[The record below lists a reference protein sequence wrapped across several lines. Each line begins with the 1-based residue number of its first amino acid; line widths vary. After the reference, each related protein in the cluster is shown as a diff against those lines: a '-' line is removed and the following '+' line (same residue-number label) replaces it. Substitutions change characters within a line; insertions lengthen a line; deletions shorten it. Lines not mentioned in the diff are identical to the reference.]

1 MKKYNAIKTLCIAV
15 VMAATGF
22 TANAQLEQS
31 VFLSGNIPTGR
42 FATNY
47 DPGTGIV
54 LMGKANIGKAA
65 TMGLGFGYRATYV
78 FDVGFGEV
86 APFLNA
92 DFQWNRVKKGLR
104 ENYMRANAS
113 KPNYLNIP
121 VMVGIGYRY
130 MLTDII
136 KVFGEFG
143 VGADFFSITPEGNK
157 DDGTIGYCQYHVKPQ
172 LAWQVGGGA
181 FFGSHVSASLHYY
194 GLGQHAITYN
204 ESKCSGALYAAD
216 KLSYETGLTNKV
228 ETPTFGSIVLRIGFH
243 F

>member
-54 LMGKANIGKAA
+54 LMGKSNIGKAA

-121 VMVGIGYRY
+121 IMVGIGYRY

-143 VGADFFSITPEGNK
+143 IGANTFIITPEGNK
-157 DDGTIGYCQYHVKPQ
+157 STIGYLQYWTKSPQ
-172 LAWQVGGGA
+172 LTWQLGGGA
-181 FFGSHVSASLHYY
+181 YFGSHVSASLHYY
-194 GLGQHAITYN
+194 GLG
-204 ESKCSGALYAAD
+204 
-216 KLSYETGLTNKV
+216 SYSIYYKENRDSQIP
-228 ETPTFGSIVLRIGFH
+228 EIDSFGSIVLRIGFH

>member
-1 MKKYNAIKTLCIAV
+1 MKKYNAIKFLCIA
-15 VMAATGF
+15 ALIALTSIS
-22 TANAQLEQS
+22 ANAQLEQS
-31 VFLSGNIPTGR
+31 VFLSGSIPTGR
-42 FATNY
+42 FAGNGK
-47 DPGTGIV
+47 PSAGVI
-54 LMGKANIGKAA
+54 MGKTNIGKSA

-92 DFQWNRVKKGLR
+92 DFQWNRVNKTLR
-104 ENYMRANAS
+104 ENYMRADAS
-113 KPNYLNIP
+113 KPNYFNIP
-121 VMVGIGYRY
+121 LMVGMGYRY

-136 KVFGEFG
+136 KVFGELG
-143 VGADFFSITPEGNK
+143 VGADMFIITPEGNK
-157 DDGTIGYCQYHVKPQ
+157 NDASIGYCQYNVKPQ

-204 ESKCSGALYAAD
+204 ESKCTGVVYAAD
-216 KLSYETGLTNKV
+216 KAIYELDPSQKV
-228 ETPTFGSIVLRIGFH
+228 ETPSFGSIVLRIGFH